1 MPAFASGVPG
11 LRPFTSLGF
20 ATSIYEEALD
30 ERFAFPFL
38 LYFKKPGDAT
48 RNYPPGAARVLR
60 QTATAAKRREGLL
73 WLCAHYRPLSFSEER
88 NERPPCRLGGEVQH
102 AAEVSSWATAAA
114 EERAG

>member
-48 RNYPPGAARVLR
+48 RNYHPGRGGR
-60 QTATAAKRREGLL
+60 CERSEGLSVRRSL
-73 WLCAHYRPLSFSEER
+73 PAVVLH
-88 NERPPCRLGGEVQH
+88 
-102 AAEVSSWATAAA
+102 
-114 EERAG
+114 